1 MTETRTA
8 PAQWLVIA
16 ALGSIYVVWG
26 STYLGIRI
34 AIDTIPLFLMAGT
47 RFLLAGLLLL
57 GWHWPRQRAG
67 QPTVP
72 PRPTLY
78 HWRSATIVGALMLV
92 GGNGGVTVAESLDVP
107 TGLVALMIGA
117 VPIWVTL
124 LHWIAFGGARPTGRM
139 AFGLAFGLSGLAL
152 LIGPSSLIGGESIDP
167 LGALCVMVAALTWAT
182 GSLIASQ
189 AKLPENPLL
198 GTGME
203 MVAGGVLLLLIGT
216 VSGEWAQ
223 LDFAAISLE
232 SAISMVYLTFIG
244 SLLAFSAYTWLLR
257 NTTPTRASSYAYV
270 NPVVAVFLGWLVLDE
285 AITLRT
291 MVAAGIIISAVVL
304 ITSLKAQG
312 APRAEA
318 GEVAEAIGSQ
328 VVAESC
334 SGK

>member
-1 MTETRTA
+1 MTSTRNT

-47 RFLLAGLLLL
+47 RFFIAGLILLA
-57 GWHWPRQRAG
+57 WHWPRRRLGKPAAA
-67 QPTVP
+67 
-72 PRPTLY
+72 RPTWQ

-117 VPIWVTL
+117 VPLWVTL
-124 LHWIAFGGARPTGRM
+124 LHWLAFGGARPTGRM

-152 LIGPSSLIGGESIDP
+152 LIGPSSVIGGEHLDP
-167 LGALCVMVAALTWAT
+167 LGVLCVIVAALTWAT
-182 GSLIASQ
+182 GSLIATQ
-189 AKLPENPLL
+189 AKLPQNPLL

-203 MVAGGVLLLLIGT
+203 MLAGGGMLLLIGT

-232 SAISMVYLTFIG
+232 SALSMVYLTFIG

-257 NTTPTRASSYAYV
+257 NTTPTRAASYAYV
-270 NPVVAVFLGWLVLDE
+270 NPVVAVILGWLVLDE
-285 AITLRT
+285 PITLR
-291 MVAAGIIISAVVL
+291 MVIAAGIIIPAVVL

-312 APRAEA
+312 KPRAEA
-318 GEVAEAIGSQ
+318 GEVAEIVGSP
-328 VVAESC
+328 VVTEPC
-334 SGK
+334 KGK